1 MMRPGSHRRLLTII
15 AVSFALAGAPE
26 AFAQP
31 EDDPEDPIQTMPKD
45 GDMSAPPRKGAP
57 PPKVKRAP
65 SVKATPIEIPG
76 KAQPRV
82 KKKPSVQATPI
93 EIPGK

>member
-1 MMRPGSHRRLLTII
+1 MRPGSHRRLLTII
-15 AVSFALAGAPE
+15 AVAFVLAGAPE
-26 AFAQP
+26 AFAQ
-31 EDDPEDPIQTMPKD
+31 EGNDPEEPVQAMPKD
-45 GDMSAPPRKGAP
+45 GDMSAPLRKGAP
-57 PPKVKRAP
+57 PPRLKTAP